1 MLDLLQ
7 RYADRILGCLSCF
20 DRLIIWGTL
29 VRVSH
34 PAGLCQR
41 LKELD
46 LPLAQF
52 AEYASALRDTLEQHL
67 VQLAHT
73 AGVEIEYLPSARAV
87 RKEARVQE
95 VLAQRGDHPG
105 LVHLFAVV
113 EPARVF
119 EVRQGRSGGPHL
131 IARRGKCKQYYLYF
145 IDPQFGLC
153 HLRISTWLPFWV
165 QFYCNGHA
173 WVTRALEREGIS
185 FTLVDNALTACGNW
199 PRAQELA
206 DAFPVQELHQA
217 LDGWMAQYAP
227 VFRTLEPGGYHW
239 SITQAEYATDVVFC
253 SAEAL
258 RTLYGELR
266 RHAIHTVRAADVAT
280 FLQHRLPPDLSEAE
294 IGSNLRTTLE
304 GTRVRHQW
312 SRDVSLK
319 LYDKHGVML
328 RIETTTSDVSFFR
341 HHREVVHRDGTS
353 SLKLAPMQK
362 TIYSLPLLGKCL
374 AACNRRYL
382 AFLSA
387 LDEVTPGLETIER
400 LAQPVRE
407 HERSYRG
414 FNLFARSDLE
424 LFVALLRGEWCLRGF
439 KNADLRR
446 LLSTESASRI
456 SHLLRRLQMH
466 QLIERVSKS
475 YRYRLTELGQRVV
488 TAALR
493 LRQFQ
498 VAPDLAGR

>member
-1 MLDLLQ
+1 MSDLLQ
-7 RYADRILGCLSCF
+7 RYADRIVGCLSCF

-34 PAGLCQR
+34 APGLCQR

-46 LPLAQF
+46 VPLAQF
-52 AEYASALRDTLEQHL
+52 AQFAMGQRDALEQHL
-67 VQLAHT
+67 VQLAAT
-73 AGVEIEYLPSARAV
+73 AGVEIEYLKSARAV
-87 RKEARVQE
+87 RKEERVQE

-105 LVHLFAVV
+105 LVHIFTVV

-119 EVRQGRSGGPHL
+119 EVRPGRSGGPHL
-131 IARRGKCKQYYLYF
+131 IARRSKCKQYYLYF
-145 IDPQFGLC
+145 LDPQFGLC

-173 WVTRALEREGIS
+173 WLARALAREGIS
-185 FTLVDNALTACGNW
+185 FTLVDNAFTACGDW
-199 PRAQELA
+199 ARAQALA
-206 DAFPVQELHQA
+206 EAFPVKELHQA
-217 LDGWMAQYAP
+217 LDGWMAQYFP
-227 VFRTLEPGGYHW
+227 VCRTLEPGGFHW
-239 SITQAEYATDVVFC
+239 SITQAEYATDVVFR
-253 SAEAL
+253 SPADL

-266 RHAIHTVRAADVAT
+266 RHAIHTVRATDIAT
-280 FLQHRLPPDLSEAE
+280 FLQHRLPPDWSEAE

-362 TIYSLPLLGKCL
+362 TLYSLPLLGTCL
-374 AACNRRYL
+374 GACNRRYL
-382 AFLSA
+382 TFLAA
-387 LDEVTPGLETIER
+387 LEEVTPGLEAAEQ
-400 LAQPVRE
+400 LAEPVRE

-414 FNLFARSDLE
+414 FNLLARSDLE
-424 LFVALLRGEWCLRGF
+424 LFVALTRGEWCIRGF
-439 KNADLRR
+439 KNGDLRR
-446 LLSTESASRI
+446 LLSTESPSRI
-456 SHLLRRLQMH
+456 SNLLRRLQMH
-466 QLIERVSKS
+466 RLITRVTKS

-498 VAPDLAGR
+498 VAPHLAGL